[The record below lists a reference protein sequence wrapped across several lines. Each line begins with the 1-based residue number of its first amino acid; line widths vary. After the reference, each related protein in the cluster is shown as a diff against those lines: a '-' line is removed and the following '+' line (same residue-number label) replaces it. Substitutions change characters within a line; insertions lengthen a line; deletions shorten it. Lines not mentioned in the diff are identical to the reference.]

1 MAAVTKGHLAPHS
14 LPVGMDKKMAGLQLI
29 NSHVQSCSSRAEEL
43 SELSCLIAGGEEEGD
58 EGGTE
63 QDRDTDV
70 EYDMVQRE
78 EAADMP
84 PHLHSYSHGYGALSP
99 SSAHSRKKRHRKR
112 YRSHSRASADLP
124 PQLSLSPY
132 ALRGHHEHYRLHD
145 RHRRFYST
153 TALEQVGTG
162 AGRGQDAGR
171 HWSR

>member
-1 MAAVTKGHLAPHS
+1 MVAVMKGHLAPHS

-29 NSHVQSCSSRAEEL
+29 NSHVQSCSSRAEEF
-43 SELSCLIAGGEEEGD
+43 SELSCLIAGGEEEGEEEGD

-84 PHLHSYSHGYGALSP
+84 PHLHSYSHGYGALSL

-112 YRSHSRASADLP
+112 HRSHSRASADLH
-124 PQLSLSPY
+124 PQFSLSPH
-132 ALRGHHEHYRLHD
+132 ALRRHHEHYPLHD

-153 TALEQVGTG
+153 TALEQVE
-162 AGRGQDAGR
+162 GRMLVVKMLLI
-171 HWSR
+171 